1 MINSVNS
8 YSYIDNNFSNN
19 IVNDIDNSINESNS
33 TFSDM
38 LNRYQD
44 SDDTTNYENKLDDN
58 NTTLEDRVNKNLSED
73 NIKNT
78 EDIIASDEKLNI
90 SQGNEEISEEN
101 TLDISENIE
110 NLTDKEKLL
119 KAKNKLKSIV
129 EENKE
134 ALELIKK
141 DNKLDIINSKELKLN
156 STKEDD
162 NKLKLLKIE
171 KLEEEL
177 SNINTEELSE
187 SDKELLADILNS
199 IRELKSEIIELSDNS
214 MDSFTKDVKDT
225 ILELDNIKDNI
236 DVSDVKVDNS
246 KKEDNDNII
255 KPAELESKLN
265 TKNIEDNKTLD
276 TSNTID
282 TTNLDAI
289 NSNKDIIDESSIKDI
304 KRQDK
309 LDNNSSLNTNNKI
322 SNETELTIVTM
333 KDSSDGV
340 NLKGYNNYNNVS
352 KTHNSSLLSDN
363 IVKFQDLM
371 GKLVEK
377 AQLAISNGKSEVLM
391 SLNPE
396 YLGNVKLKISM
407 DGDNLVG
414 KIFVDN
420 AEIKDIFTK
429 NLDTVI
435 SSLNEVGINIEG
447 FDVMLSQDN
456 TEGNNLFE
464 EDNSNNRLSNNMIE
478 DSSSVEETKVD
489 IQRYIVPEQR
499 LNMLI

>member
-44 SDDTTNYENKLDDN
+44 SGDDTTNYENKLDDN

-78 EDIIASDEKLNI
+78 EDIITSDEKLNI

-141 DNKLDIINSKELKLN
+141 DNTLDIINSKELKLN

-199 IRELKSEIIELSDNS
+199 IKELKSEIIELSDNS

-282 TTNLDAI
+282 TINLDAI

-377 AQLAISNGKSEVLM
+377 AQLAISNSKSEVLM

-396 YLGNVKLKISM
+396 YL
-407 DGDNLVG
+407 
-414 KIFVDN
+414 FVDN